1 MNRAQRGRLII
12 VASAAAGA
20 LALAAVAVLLFDA
33 ASSGD
38 SGPRVNDHWHAP
50 YEVIVCGQPQPPIEE
65 FSHSS
70 GIHTHGDGIMHL
82 HPLTAEGEG
91 SGASVAKFFKN
102 SGGWFDLFLAPEGCS
117 IENANNPIVL
127 RADSG
132 IHPMGSGF
140 SAARDVCESKADL
153 EFGRVSRDY
162 VPRDGDC
169 IRIIFSETGS

>member
-1 MNRAQRGRLII
+1 MNRAQRWRLII
-12 VASAAAGA
+12 VASASAGT
-20 LALAAVAVLLFDA
+20 LALSAVAVLLVDA
-33 ASSGD
+33 VSGGD
-38 SGPRVNDHWHAP
+38 SGPRVSEHWHAP
-50 YEVIVCGQPQPPIEE
+50 YAVVVCGQPQTPIEE

-102 SGGWFDLFLAPEGCS
+102 SGGWFDFFLAPEGCS
-117 IENANNPIVL
+117 IEDANNPIVL

-140 SAARDVCESKADL
+140 SAARNVCDSKAAP

-169 IRIIFSETGS
+169 IRIIFGETGS

>member
-1 MNRAQRGRLII
+1 M

-20 LALAAVAVLLFDA
+20 LAIAAVGVLLFDA

-38 SGPRVNDHWHAP
+38 SGPTIGDHWHAP
-50 YEVIVCGQPQPPIEE
+50 YQVIVCGQPQASIEE
-65 FSHSS
+65 FAHTS

-91 SGASVAKFFKN
+91 SGASVARFFKN
-102 SGGWFDLFLAPEGCS
+102 SGGWFDFSLAPLGCS
-117 IENANNPIVL
+117 IKDANNPIVL

-132 IHPMGSGF
+132 IHPLGSGF
-140 SAARDVCESKADL
+140 SAARDVCNSMADL

-162 VPRDGDC
+162 VPQDGDC
-169 IRIIFSETGS
+169 IRIIIGETGS